1 MMVLRGARCRGWG
14 GPGWPAAKLAGLALM
29 LGLVACSPIESYR
42 SLTGVARNDPD
53 PATAP
58 FTQNLAA
65 GEVMGYPNLATVPP
79 PPTRATSAAERQKLT
94 QTLIAERTETQSDA
108 IKGVPPAPPPTVVPP
123 SGKSIG
129 SSAAKPTGET
139 ASPIAATAAALVAA
153 TPAAQ
158 PAASPSVAPSAAPV
172 PAKTAHPMPELGH
185 RPARQPAEPPP
196 RESSL
201 QMPQVSAVPEPEK
214 PRPPLP
220 PPQLPGSPPI
230 AAVSP
235 APPPETA
242 VAGMPVPPPPVP
254 VIADAPPPSSVKPLA
269 RRPAAPTLVAALELP
284 GTPPRIDDDARAQ
297 IQRVAALYNEQPRP
311 VRVVAYAAAAVP
323 GAPGGE
329 PLAGYHAALERAQAV
344 AAALRAAGIPAD
356 KVQAEASPAAGASPP
371 ERIEIQMMP

>member
-1 MMVLRGARCRGWG
+1 MVLRGARCRGWG
-14 GPGWPAAKLAGLALM
+14 GPGWPAAELAGLALA
-29 LGLVACSPIESYR
+29 LALVGCSPIESYR
-42 SLTGVARNDPD
+42 SFTGVARNDPD

-65 GEVMGYPNLATVPP
+65 GDAMGYPNLATVPP

-108 IKGVPPAPPPTVVPP
+108 IKGLPPAPPPT
-123 SGKSIG
+123 GKPAG
-129 SSAAKPTGET
+129 STAAKPAGET
-139 ASPIAATAAALVAA
+139 VTQLAATSPAAAATSAA
-153 TPAAQ
+153 I
-158 PAASPSVAPSAAPV
+158 PSAAP
-172 PAKTAHPMPELGH
+172 ASSKTAHAMPELGH

-214 PRPPLP
+214 PRSPLP
-220 PPQLPGSPPI
+220 PPHLPGPPPI
-230 AAVSP
+230 AAASP
-235 APPPETA
+235 APPPETV
-242 VAGMPVPPPPVP
+242 VAGTPAPPPPAP
-254 VIADAPPPSSVKPLA
+254 VIADVPPPSSVKPLA
-269 RRPAAPTLVAALELP
+269 RRPMTPTLIAALELP
-284 GTPPRIDDDARAQ
+284 GTPPRIDGDARAQ

-323 GAPGGE
+323 GVPGGE